1 MPLVGRS
8 GIALPL
14 EDVSQVAAAVTTYN
28 LRPRHPKTAVRVSR
42 HSAGD
47 TVEICGPS
55 TAGLELVGGFVERGI
70 TGGAGVDAGG
80 GHMLVVFASVGGF
93 GALLP

>member
-1 MPLVGRS
+1 MSLVGRC

-14 EDVSQVAAAVTTYN
+14 KDVSQVAAAITTYN
-28 LRPRHPKTAVRVSR
+28 LRSRHPKTAIGVSR

-55 TAGLELVGGFVERGI
+55 TAGLELVRGLVERGI
-70 TGGAGVDAGG
+70 AGGAGVDAGG